1 MNREPRI
8 ADVGA
13 DVEPRPRPPWL
24 LPAVIGVGGFA
35 LGLLVATTIGS
46 TGPSEATPTLPPRQ
60 ATTPTTAPAAPLSTT
75 TTAPEVESEALPT
88 LEELVPGF
96 EGTLYF
102 ANFASSL
109 SQERM
114 TTWRSELSSPQEAEL
129 PAGFPQLDASGTRMA
144 MTRGQSIDNDF
155 MGGVISLFW
164 NLNKS
169 HRPFPDS
176 DSFLGSGVAGLLW
189 HATEPG
195 QLAWV
200 ESDGD
205 ERWLL
210 KTGDVEQPGLPVEP
224 VTIAEFSGISWPL
237 YWDDEYF
244 VVASYEL
251 DGGDEPLFPSG
262 WLVGLFDA
270 TGTLLAT
277 TDDGFVGRLATG
289 EFVLWDSPFGPDD
302 SPGGYL
308 ADSSFQPVGQFGIAD
323 TFGIPQGVASSST
336 GDVTAVLFG
345 SVDDGPM
352 SILIID
358 ETDTSECRFLPPM
371 DSLLWS
377 VDGDWLIAQRHPRPD
392 LTEQGGLSFIDPETC
407 TEVRVPLPEDVGFL
421 SAVGR

>member
-1 MNREPRI
+1 
-8 ADVGA
+8 
-13 DVEPRPRPPWL
+13 
-24 LPAVIGVGGFA
+24 
-35 LGLLVATTIGS
+35 LLVATTIGS

-60 ATTPTTAPAAPLSTT
+60 ETTPTTAPVEPPATT
-75 TTAPEVESEALPT
+75 TTLHEVESEPLST

-102 ANFASSL
+102 ADSASSS

-164 NLNKS
+164 NLSKS

-176 DSFLGSGVAGLLW
+176 DSFLGSGVTGLLW

-200 ESDGD
+200 ESDGG

-251 DGGDEPLFPSG
+251 DGGDEPLFLSG
-262 WLVGLFDA
+262 PLVGLFDA
-270 TGTLLAT
+270 TGTPLAT
-277 TDDGFVGRLATG
+277 TDDGFLGRLATG
-289 EFVLWDSPFGPDD
+289 EFVLLDLPLGPEDGL
-302 SPGGYL
+302 GGYL
-308 ADSSFQPVGQFGIAD
+308 ADSSFQPVGQFGLAD
-323 TFGIPQGVASSST
+323 AVGIPQGVASSSD
-336 GDVTAVLFG
+336 GAVTAVLFA
-345 SVDDGPM
+345 SVDDGPT
-352 SILIID
+352 SILVID
-358 ETDTSECRFLPPM
+358 ESGTAECRFSSPL
-371 DSLLWS
+371 SS
-377 VDGDWLIAQRHPRPD
+377 VFWDIDGDWLVAQRSPRPD
-392 LTEQGGLSFIDPETC
+392 PTEQSGLSFIDPDSC
-407 TEVRVPLPEDVGFL
+407 TEVRVPLPDDAGFL
-421 SAVGR
+421 TAVGR